1 MPAALSFALRYFAL
15 VFATGFALGTA
26 RVLLVVPRLG
36 ERWAE
41 LLEMPL
47 MGLALW
53 CWARW
58 LLRHQALSRRQAVV
72 AGGLALALL
81 VGAELTLAV
90 LLQDRSLQDYIAS
103 RDPVS
108 GTAYLLMLL
117 LFALMPALLCQHVRP
132 DERAGGSDV

>member
-1 MPAALSFALRYFAL
+1 
-15 VFATGFALGTA
+15 V

-58 LLRHQALSRRQAVV
+58 LLRRQALSRLQALA

-81 VGAELTLAV
+81 LGAELTLAV
-90 LLQDRSLQDYIAS
+90 LLQDRSLQDYIVS

-108 GTAYLLMLL
+108 GTVYLLMLI
-117 LFALMPALLCQHVRP
+117 FYALLPAALCHHARP
-132 DERAGGSDV
+132 EQQGASDV